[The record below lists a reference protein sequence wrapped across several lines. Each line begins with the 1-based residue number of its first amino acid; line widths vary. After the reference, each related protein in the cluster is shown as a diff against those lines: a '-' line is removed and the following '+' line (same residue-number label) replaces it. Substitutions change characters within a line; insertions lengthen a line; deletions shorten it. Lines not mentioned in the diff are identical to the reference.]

1 MKFNALY
8 AIVSDAMTLNSRSCY
23 FGYVI
28 HAKQILLLLY
38 VSLFY
43 GMIVIDDVFDNFFD
57 WYYYYYK
64 EMSSME
70 LNFFNDEM

>member
-1 MKFNALY
+1 
-8 AIVSDAMTLNSRSCY
+8 
-23 FGYVI
+23 
-28 HAKQILLLLY
+28 
-38 VSLFY
+38 
-43 GMIVIDDVFDNFFD
+43 MIVIDDVFDNFFD